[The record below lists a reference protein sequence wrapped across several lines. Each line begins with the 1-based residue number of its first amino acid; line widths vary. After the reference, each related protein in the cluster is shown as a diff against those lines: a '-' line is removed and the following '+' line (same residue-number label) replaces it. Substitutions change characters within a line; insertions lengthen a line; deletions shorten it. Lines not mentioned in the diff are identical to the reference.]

1 MARLCN
7 RRWCWLEWRWNA
19 CWCGNSLWLLTPGR
33 AHGCDWSNAW
43 GGCWRCGGGCRGNR
57 VGLTLSCCN
66 CEFSLWWWLLMVVT
80 MALRW
85 AIYGTWMGYLW
96 HLELETWWVRD
107 FGTRGFEHEIFFT
120 RDFLNTNRTNNTN
133 LFGTRGFLT
142 RGFWHTDLT
151 DFAYGTLN
159 TRFFSHEIFW
169 TRITRITRILFC
181 TRISL
186 SRILCSWCLNT
197 NLTNNTNIFWHTDL
211 IFFST
216 RISRILSLRL
226 VVNDNS
232 LWLLTRCG
240 YWLVVVI
247 DSLWLLTR
255 YGYWLIVVID
265 LLWLLACYVLN
276 DKSKKISVSHAKHWQ
291 IREIRVRNKN
301 IRAIRSSCERTA
313 VNKDPWDSWDPC
325 ASSLK

>member
-1 MARLCN
+1 
-7 RRWCWLEWRWNA
+7 
-19 CWCGNSLWLLTPGR
+19 
-33 AHGCDWSNAW
+33 
-43 GGCWRCGGGCRGNR
+43 
-57 VGLTLSCCN
+57 
-66 CEFSLWWWLLMVVT
+66 MVVT

-96 HLELETWWVRD
+96 HLGLETWWVRD
-107 FGTRGFEHEIFFT
+107 FGTRGFEHEIFWT

-142 RGFWHTDLT
+142 RVFWHTDLTDLT

-159 TRFFSHEIFW
+159 TRFFYTRFFW
-169 TRITRITRILFC
+169 TRITRITRIFFG

-197 NLTNNTNIFWHTDL
+197 NLTNNTNFIWHTDL
-211 IFFST
+211 IFLST
-216 RISRILSLRL
+216 RISLISRILSLRL
-226 VVNDNS
+226 VVNDSS
-232 LWLLTRCG
+232 LWLLSRCG
-240 YWLVVVI
+240 YWLIVII

-255 YGYWLIVVID
+255 YD
-265 LLWLLACYVLN
+265 LN

-291 IREIRVRNKN
+291 IREICEIRVLKN

-313 VNKDPWDSWDPC
+313 ANKDPWDSWDPC

>member
-7 RRWCWLEWRWNA
+7 RRWCWPEWRWNA

-33 AHGCDWSNAW
+33 ARGCDRSNAW

-96 HLELETWWVRD
+96 HLGLETWWVRD

-151 DFAYGTLN
+151 LTDFAFGTLN
-159 TRFFSHEIFW
+159 TRFFSHEIF
-169 TRITRITRILFC
+169 
-181 TRISL
+181 
-186 SRILCSWCLNT
+186 LNT
-197 NLTNNTNIFWHTDL
+197 NNPNNTNIFWHTDL
-211 IFFST
+211 THGFFALDVWTRILRITRIIFGT
-216 RISRILSLRL
+216 RISFFLHTDLTNLTDFEPSARCEWQL
-226 VVNDNS
+226 VG
-232 LWLLTRCG
+232 LLTRC
-240 YWLVVVI
+240 
-247 DSLWLLTR
+247 
-255 YGYWLIVVID
+255 GYWLIVVID
-265 LLWLLACYVLN
+265 LLWLLTCCGYWLVMF
-276 DKSKKISVSHAKHWQ
+276 
-291 IREIRVRNKN
+291 
-301 IRAIRSSCERTA
+301 
-313 VNKDPWDSWDPC
+313 
-325 ASSLK
+325 

>member
-7 RRWCWLEWRWNA
+7 RRWCWPEWRWNA

-33 AHGCDWSNAW
+33 ARGCDRSNAW

-107 FGTRGFEHEIFFT
+107 FGTRGFEHEIFWT

-142 RGFWHTDLT
+142 WGFWHTDLTDLT

-159 TRFFSHEIFW
+159 TRFFYTRFFW
-169 TRITRITRILFC
+169 TRITRITRIFFG

-197 NLTNNTNIFWHTDL
+197 NLTNNTNFIWHTDI
-211 IFFST
+211 IFLST
-216 RISRILSLRL
+216 RISQIS
-226 VVNDNS
+226 DFEPS
-232 LWLLTRCG
+232 ARCE
-240 YWLVVVI
+240 WQLVVVI
-247 DSLWLLTR
+247 DSLLLLACC
-255 YGYWLIVVID
+255 GYWLVMF
-265 LLWLLACYVLN
+265 
-276 DKSKKISVSHAKHWQ
+276 
-291 IREIRVRNKN
+291 
-301 IRAIRSSCERTA
+301 
-313 VNKDPWDSWDPC
+313 
-325 ASSLK
+325 

>member
-1 MARLCN
+1 
-7 RRWCWLEWRWNA
+7 
-19 CWCGNSLWLLTPGR
+19 
-33 AHGCDWSNAW
+33 
-43 GGCWRCGGGCRGNR
+43 
-57 VGLTLSCCN
+57 
-66 CEFSLWWWLLMVVT
+66 MVVT

-96 HLELETWWVRD
+96 HLGLETWWVRD

-142 RGFWHTDLT
+142 WGFWHTDLTDLT

-159 TRFFSHEIFW
+159 TRFFYTRFFW
-169 TRITRITRILFC
+169 TRITRITRIFFG

-197 NLTNNTNIFWHTDL
+197 NLTNNTNFIWHTDI
-211 IFFST
+211 IFFAHGSH
-216 RISRILSLRL
+216 SHGFWAFG
-226 VVNDNS
+226 S
-232 LWLLTRCG
+232 LWMTTCCG

-247 DSLWLLTR
+247 DLLWLLTR
-255 YGYWLIVVID
+255 YGYWLIMIID
-265 LLWLLACYVLN
+265 SLWLLACYVLN
-276 DKSKKISVSHAKHWQ
+276 DKSKKMSVSHAKHWQ
-291 IREIRVRNKN
+291 IREICEIRVQNKN

-313 VNKDPWDSWDPC
+313 ANKDPWDSWDPC